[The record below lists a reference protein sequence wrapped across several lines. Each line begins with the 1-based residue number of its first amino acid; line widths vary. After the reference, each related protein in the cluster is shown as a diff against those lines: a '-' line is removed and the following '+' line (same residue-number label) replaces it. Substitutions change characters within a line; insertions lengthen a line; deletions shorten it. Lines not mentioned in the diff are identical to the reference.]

1 MMESNDAFTRS
12 LVRMLQSGVYK
23 EWLGC
28 ADDQCTKVEFRVQR
42 RYHVHVAR
50 RQIVVKEQD
59 VEVVRQQANGRWQ
72 WARPTAFKARRIV
85 IDRATGKIIEAPS
98 WGVAHPPMRTP
109 KRQTSGP
116 KPEKRWERQRTP
128 PAFLGAV

>member
-1 MMESNDAFTRS
+1 MMEANDAFTRS
-12 LVRMLQSGVYK
+12 LVRMLQNGVYK

-59 VEVVRQQANGRWQ
+59 VESVRQQANGRWQ

-85 IDRATGKIIEAPS
+85 IDRATGKILEAPS
-98 WGVAHPPMRTP
+98 WGVAQPPMHTP
-109 KRQTSGP
+109 KRQTSGRKPEQRQERQP
-116 KPEKRWERQRTP
+116 KPAAFVGTP
-128 PAFLGAV
+128 